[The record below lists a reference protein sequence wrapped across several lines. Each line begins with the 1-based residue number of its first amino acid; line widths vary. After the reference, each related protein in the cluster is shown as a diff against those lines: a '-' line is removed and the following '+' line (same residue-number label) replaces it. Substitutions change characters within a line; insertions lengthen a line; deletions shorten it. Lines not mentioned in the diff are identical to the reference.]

1 MFLKWGYMAI
11 LITAPLG
18 TGKTLKTIELIFEYL
33 NQGREVYTNI
43 IGLKI
48 TGVRNIESTPNDPFD
63 WRDLPPESVL
73 VYDEAHEHPAFAER
87 DLLKNLKNEYYEDR
101 LKEILKMPDIS
112 DTKRKSLYA
121 EVEKEYSKFIKDRK
135 EQILDIGLTM
145 SMHRH
150 FGQEVVLITQ
160 NPTKL
165 NKDTLSNVTIHYV
178 MRRKFGFEAA
188 NIWTFGEAMTTWGKS
203 VADSAL
209 VKTYWKF
216 PKHLYKFYVSSEKH
230 NVKKYFPKKYFAYA
244 CIPLLIFGLG
254 YSKARETGFMG
265 LVPKAEQA
273 QQIEQVPTDLP
284 QAQIV
289 TYTPEQQKQIDTKRA
304 EFMGLTYEQY
314 MDLQNPQ
321 AQDAKNLAVNQN
333 SMDQIVNTYKADNP
347 FDYSYLTPPPVT
359 AHRVFSGCMNGVA
372 YDTQGA
378 ILHDAPKD
386 LCKRLLAGD
395 RPFNPYK
402 QPENVDSYQYASN
415 EARGD
420 ENYKKAYLENIAR
433 LDAERHVKAQDA
445 AVKTEQIPL
454 GTPVPRDISG
464 ANSL

>member
-1 MFLKWGYMAI
+1 MFLKWGNMAI

-73 VYDEAHEHPAFAER
+73 VYDEAHEHPAFSER

-101 LKEILKMPDIS
+101 LKAIQKMPNLS

-150 FGQEVVLITQ
+150 FGQEIVLITQ

-273 QQIEQVPTDLP
+273 QQIEKVPTDLP
-284 QAQIV
+284 QAQIA
-289 TYTPEQQKQIDTKRA
+289 TYTPEQKKEIDTKRA

-333 SMDQIVNTYKADNP
+333 SMDQIVNTYKADDP
-347 FDYSYLTPPPVT
+347 FDYSYMEAPPVT

-372 YDTQGA
+372 YDTQGT

-386 LCKRLLAGD
+386 LCKRVMKGD

-402 QPENVDSYQYASN
+402 QPEQAVNYEYASVK
-415 EARGD
+415 
-420 ENYKKAYLENIAR
+420 ENPQISNNPNPKEII
-433 LDAERHVKAQDA
+433 EP
-445 AVKTEQIPL
+445 IPL
-454 GTPVPRDISG
+454 DQKVSRVITG
-464 ANSL
+464 AHSL

>member
-48 TGVRNIESTPNDPFD
+48 SGVRNIESTPNDPFD

-73 VYDEAHEHPAFAER
+73 VYDEAHEHPAFSER

-101 LKEILKMPDIS
+101 LKAIQKMPNLS

-216 PKHLYKFYVSSEKH
+216 PKHLYNFYVSSEKH
-230 NVKKYFPKKYFAYA
+230 NVKKYFPKKYLAYA

-273 QQIEQVPTDLP
+273 QQADMPLEQAEIVQLSATDPTKIALD
-284 QAQIV
+284 
-289 TYTPEQQKQIDTKRA
+289 KKNA
-304 EFMGLTYEQY
+304 ELLGLTYDQY

-333 SMDQIVNTYKADNP
+333 SIDQIVNTYKADNP

-372 YDTQGA
+372 YDTQGT

-386 LCKRLLAGD
+386 LCKRVMKGD

-402 QPENVDSYQYASN
+402 QPQQANYEYATAKENPQISN
-415 EARGD
+415 NPNPQEII
-420 ENYKKAYLENIAR
+420 EPISLEQKVSRVI
-433 LDAERHVKAQDA
+433 
-445 AVKTEQIPL
+445 T
-454 GTPVPRDISG
+454 G

>member
-1 MFLKWGYMAI
+1 MFLKWGNMAI

-73 VYDEAHEHPAFAER
+73 VYDEAHEHPAFSER

-101 LKEILKMPDIS
+101 LKAIQKMPDLS

-150 FGQEVVLITQ
+150 FGQEIVLITQ

-273 QQIEQVPTDLP
+273 EQIEQVPTDLP
-284 QAQIV
+284 QAQIA
-289 TYTPEQQKQIDTKRA
+289 TYTPEQKKEIDTKRA

-321 AQDAKNLAVNQN
+321 AQDAKNLAANQN
-333 SMDQIVNTYKADNP
+333 SIDQIVNTYNANNP
-347 FDYSYLTPPPVT
+347 FDYSYMQAPPVT
-359 AHRVFSGCMNGVA
+359 AYQVFSGCMNGVA
-372 YDTQGA
+372 YDTQGT

-386 LCKRLLAGD
+386 LCKRVMKGD

-402 QPENVDSYQYASN
+402 QPDQVVSYDFASAKENPQISN
-415 EARGD
+415 
-420 ENYKKAYLENIAR
+420 NPNP
-433 LDAERHVKAQDA
+433 
-445 AVKTEQIPL
+445 TEIIEPIPL
-454 GTPVPRDISG
+454 EQKPSRVITG
-464 ANSL
+464 AHSL